1 MLYISYDYKLRCVFI
16 RDNADS
22 IRTDKI
28 GVCEMSKV
36 ESEKRKTIIED
47 ISNNTGTGRL
57 YNDIEL
63 IKEYPFAILKI
74 DRDGE
79 QLNTLNLSTCMEI
92 DDALT
97 DIWDDHETKVL
108 IITGNSRVFSTGADV
123 RFIKNLTA
131 NEARHLARRG
141 KLAFSKLEEINVP
154 TIAAV
159 NGLCLGGGLELAL
172 CCDFRIAVQK
182 ARFAQSEVNIGLIPG
197 WGGCVRLPRII
208 GQTNAMRMI
217 LTGEMIN
224 ARDALE
230 MGLISHIVPNSD
242 DIIDYCK
249 KFAKPFVNRSRVAL
263 MYAKRAVLTGL
274 EVPLKYANDIES
286 ELFGFA
292 WASDDRKEGIDAF
305 IKKEKPIWK
314 NK

>member
-1 MLYISYDYKLRCVFI
+1 M
-16 RDNADS
+16 
-22 IRTDKI
+22 
-28 GVCEMSKV
+28 
-36 ESEKRKTIIED
+36 ESGTRKTIMED
-47 ISNNTGTGRL
+47 ISSKTGTGRL
-57 YNDIEL
+57 YHDIEL
-63 IKEYPFAILKI
+63 IKDYPFAILRI
-74 DRDGE
+74 DPEGD
-79 QLNTLNLSTCMEI
+79 QLNTLNLSTCLEI

-97 DIWDDHETKVL
+97 DIWNDNESKVL

-123 RFIKNLTA
+123 HSIKDISA
-131 NEARHLARRG
+131 NEARHFSRSG
-141 KLAFSKLEEINVP
+141 KLAFGKLEELNIP

-197 WGGCVRLPRII
+197 WGGCVRLPRTI
-208 GQTNAMRMI
+208 GQSNAMRMI

-224 ARDALE
+224 AKDALE

-242 DIIDYCK
+242 DILDYCR

-263 MYAKRAVLTGL
+263 MYAKRAIKTGM
-274 EVPLKYANDIES
+274 EIPLKYANDLES

-305 IKKEKPIWK
+305 IKKEKPNWK